1 MYRYML
7 GKKKRLDEEIRISSR
22 YFQSCI
28 FSSFSFLYLMTI
40 NRSALNP
47 GLMFSKWPGIGDLK
61 MIIIIFFL
69 KKIGSVWL
77 TRILLLISKV
87 NVRCIPYEKKTKKNN
102 PKVNMFKGN
111 F

>member
-1 MYRYML
+1 
-7 GKKKRLDEEIRISSR
+7 
-22 YFQSCI
+22 
-28 FSSFSFLYLMTI
+28 
-40 NRSALNP
+40 
-47 GLMFSKWPGIGDLK
+47 

-111 F
+111 FKGLKCENVCYNLKNLKKKNERKGKKRCEMHGHACTE

>member
-61 MIIIIFFL
+61 MIILIIFFKNRFCL
-69 KKIGSVWL
+69 
-77 TRILLLISKV
+77 V
-87 NVRCIPYEKKTKKNN
+87 NQNLVVDIEGQCAVYSLWKKNKKKQ
-102 PKVNMFKGN
+102 PKSEYV
-111 F
+111 